1 MEATKPILEK
11 VKKELKAAL
20 AAEWVLQGHRLTG
33 QFEEEIEVRV
43 IEKENRAL
51 QIDVLMLKYGKAIEL
66 GRHRSE
72 ININGAYI
80 AGLIDY
86 VRKRMEISDS
96 KKAKSVAFAIANTHK
111 KEGMP
116 SKKSRRFSKT
126 GKRTGFINE
135 TIRKNSE
142 TFARLMKE
150 YAKRDVEIQLDLL
163 LRKWKKNFNTANTN

>member
-1 MEATKPILEK
+1 MAEDKSILEK
-11 VKKELKAAL
+11 IRKDLKAAL
-20 AAEWVLQGHRLTG
+20 ATEWVLQGHRLTG
-33 QFEEEIEVRV
+33 EFEEEIEVRT
-43 IEKENRAL
+43 IEKDNSL
-51 QIDVLMLKYGKAIEL
+51 QIDVLMLKRGKALEI
-66 GRHRSE
+66 GRHRNE
-72 ININGAYI
+72 IQITGAYI

-86 VRKRMEISDS
+86 VRKRMEIIDS
-96 KKAKSVAFAIANTHK
+96 KKAKSVAFAIAKTHQ

-126 GKRTGFINE
+126 GKRTGFVNE

-163 LRKWKKNFNTANTN
+163 VRKWKKTFNTKT

>member
-1 MEATKPILEK
+1 MENDNPILEK
-11 VKKELKAAL
+11 VRKDLKAAL

-33 QFEEEIEVRV
+33 EFEDEIEV
-43 IEKENRAL
+43 ITTEKESSL
-51 QIDVLMLKYGKAIEL
+51 QIDVLMLKRGKALEL
-66 GRHRSE
+66 GRHRTE
-72 ININGAYI
+72 ISITGAYI

-86 VRKRMEISDS
+86 VRKRMEITDS
-96 KKAKSVAFAIANTHK
+96 KKAKSVAFAIAKTHQ

-126 GKRTGFINE
+126 GKRTGFVNE

-150 YAKRDVEIQLDLL
+150 YAKRDVEIRLDLL
-163 LRKWKKNFNTANTN
+163 LRKWKKTFNTTKTQ